1 LQLYLRDL
9 AIKFSRSLQKF
20 PTALFAAFWLEP
32 LKRNVQAEQN
42 KGVVRRLSGKGTKKI
57 SNMIDDVKNI
67 KFGES
72 QQK

>member
-1 LQLYLRDL
+1 
-9 AIKFSRSLQKF
+9 
-20 PTALFAAFWLEP
+20 
-32 LKRNVQAEQN
+32 VQAEQN
-42 KGVVRRLSGKGTKKI
+42 KGVVRRLSGKGTKEI